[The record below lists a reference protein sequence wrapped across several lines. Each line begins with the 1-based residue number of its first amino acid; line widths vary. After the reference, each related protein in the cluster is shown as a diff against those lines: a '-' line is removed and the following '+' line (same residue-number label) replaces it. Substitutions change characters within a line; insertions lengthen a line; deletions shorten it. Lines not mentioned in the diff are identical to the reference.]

1 MGNLKANL
9 AGWQD
14 RRIGTLSPA
23 PPHNTYIYCYSND
36 SIPRL
41 IQINTDGV
49 MLFRTLGKPVDTT
62 EGKSFRGISTI
73 YVS

>member
-9 AGWQD
+9 AAWQD

-23 PPHNTYIYCYSND
+23 PPHTTYIYCYSND

-41 IQINTDGV
+41 IQINTDGAV
-49 MLFRTLGKPVDTT
+49 LFRTLGKAVDTT
-62 EGKSFRGISTI
+62 EGKSFRGCNTI
-73 YVS
+73 YV